1 MGFEAQEF
9 IASGA
14 VGIRVGAMLLPSTFT
29 TETSLVRPLQRPFGT
44 YAVTSFPTTSADNEL
59 DPRQE
64 PCGTVPPP
72 RCQGPPP
79 GGGVP
84 PSGGGVPPSGGGVP
98 PSGGGVPPPRC
109 QGPPPG
115 GGVPPPRCQGPPPG
129 GGVPP
134 PVGTVPARHS
144 TLTVRKLP
152 GFDLSVVLS

>member
-44 YAVTSFPTTSADNEL
+44 YAVTLFPTTSADNEL

-72 RCQGPPP
+72 
-79 GGGVP
+79 
-84 PSGGGVPPSGGGVP
+84 
-98 PSGGGVPPPRC
+98 GGGVPPP
-109 QGPPPG
+109 GGTVPPPG
-115 GGVPPPRCQGPPPG
+115 GTVPPG
-129 GGVPP
+129 GGTVPP
-134 PVGTVPARHS
+134 GGGTVPPGGGTVPATHS
-144 TLTVRKLP
+144 TLTFRKLP
-152 GFDLSVVLS
+152 GFDLSVMLS

>member
-14 VGIRVGAMLLPSTFT
+14 VGIRVGAMPLPSTFT
-29 TETSLVRPLQRPFGT
+29 TETSLVELLQRPFGT

-64 PCGTVPPP
+64 PCGTVPPV
-72 RCQGPPP
+72 G
-79 GGGVP
+79 
-84 PSGGGVPPSGGGVP
+84 
-98 PSGGGVPPPRC
+98 
-109 QGPPPG
+109 
-115 GGVPPPRCQGPPPG
+115 
-129 GGVPP
+129 
-134 PVGTVPARHS
+134 GTVPTVGGTVPLLGRTVPPLGGPAPPLGGPIPPLGGTVPPLGGTVPTRHS

>member
-44 YAVTSFPTTSADNEL
+44 YAVTLFPTTSADNEL

-64 PCGTVPPP
+64 PCGTVPPL
-72 RCQGPPP
+72 
-79 GGGVP
+79 GGA
-84 PSGGGVPPSGGGVP
+84 
-98 PSGGGVPPPRC
+98 
-109 QGPPPG
+109 
-115 GGVPPPRCQGPPPG
+115 
-129 GGVPP
+129 
-134 PVGTVPARHS
+134 VPARHS
-144 TLTVRKLP
+144 TLTVTKLP

>member
-29 TETSLVRPLQRPFGT
+29 TETSLVSVLQRPFGT
-44 YAVTSFPTTSADNEL
+44 YAVTLFPTTSADNEL

-64 PCGTVPPP
+64 PGGTVPPL
-72 RCQGPPP
+72 GGTVPPL
-79 GGGVP
+79 GGG
-84 PSGGGVPPSGGGVP
+84 
-98 PSGGGVPPPRC
+98 
-109 QGPPPG
+109 
-115 GGVPPPRCQGPPPG
+115 
-129 GGVPP
+129 
-134 PVGTVPARHS
+134 VPARHS

>member
-29 TETSLVRPLQRPFGT
+29 TETSLVRPIQRPFGT
-44 YAVTSFPTTSADNEL
+44 YAVTLFPTTSADNEL

-72 RCQGPPP
+72 
-79 GGGVP
+79 GGGV
-84 PSGGGVPPSGGGVP
+84 
-98 PSGGGVPPPRC
+98 
-109 QGPPPG
+109 PPPG
-115 GGVPPPRCQGPPPG
+115 GGVPPPGGGVPPPG

-134 PVGTVPARHS
+134 PGGGVPPPGGGVPARHS

>member
-29 TETSLVRPLQRPFGT
+29 TETSLVSVLQRPFGT
-44 YAVTSFPTTSADNEL
+44 YAVTLFPTTSADNEL

-64 PCGTVPPP
+64 PGGTVPPL
-72 RCQGPPP
+72 

-84 PSGGGVPPSGGGVP
+84 PLGGGVPPLGGGVP
-98 PSGGGVPPPRC
+98 PLGGGVPPL
-109 QGPPPG
+109 G
-115 GGVPPPRCQGPPPG
+115 GGVPPLG

-134 PVGTVPARHS
+134 LGGGVPPLGGGVPARHS

>member
-14 VGIRVGAMLLPSTFT
+14 VAIRVGAMLLPSTFT
-29 TETSLVRPLQRPFGT
+29 TDTSLVGLLQRPFGT
-44 YAVTSFPTTSADNEL
+44 YAVTLFPTTSADNEL

-72 RCQGPPP
+72 GGVVPPP
-79 GGGVP
+79 GGV
-84 PSGGGVPPSGGGVP
+84 V
-98 PSGGGVPPPRC
+98 
-109 QGPPPG
+109 PPPG
-115 GGVPPPRCQGPPPG
+115 GVVPPPG
-129 GGVPP
+129 GVVLPPGGVVPP
-134 PVGTVPARHS
+134 PGGVVPPPGGVVPPPEGVVPPLGGTVPGHS

>member
-44 YAVTSFPTTSADNEL
+44 YAVTLFPTTSADDEL

-72 RCQGPPP
+72 GGGVPPLGGGVSPPGGGVPPP

-84 PSGGGVPPSGGGVP
+84 PLGGGVPPL
-98 PSGGGVPPPRC
+98 GGGVPPPT
-109 QGPPPG
+109 G
-115 GGVPPPRCQGPPPG
+115 GGVPPLGGGVSPPG
-129 GGVPP
+129 G
-134 PVGTVPARHS
+134 
-144 TLTVRKLP
+144 
-152 GFDLSVVLS
+152 

>member
-29 TETSLVRPLQRPFGT
+29 TETSLVGLLQLPFGT
-44 YAVTSFPTTSADNEL
+44 YAVTLFPTTSADNEL

-64 PCGTVPPP
+64 PCGTVPLL
-72 RCQGPPP
+72 G
-79 GGGVP
+79 
-84 PSGGGVPPSGGGVP
+84 
-98 PSGGGVPPPRC
+98 
-109 QGPPPG
+109 
-115 GGVPPPRCQGPPPG
+115 
-129 GGVPP
+129 
-134 PVGTVPARHS
+134 GTVPARHS

>member
-9 IASGA
+9 IASGV
-14 VGIRVGAMLLPSTFT
+14 VGIRVIAMLLPSTFT

-44 YAVTSFPTTSADNEL
+44 YAVTLFPTTSADNEL

-72 RCQGPPP
+72 P

-84 PSGGGVPPSGGGVP
+84 
-98 PSGGGVPPPRC
+98 
-109 QGPPPG
+109 PPPG
-115 GGVPPPRCQGPPPG
+115 GGVPPPPG
-129 GGVPP
+129 GGVPLP
-134 PVGTVPARHS
+134 PGGGAPLPPGTVPARHS